1 MLQHIEHIAIAATAP
16 AQLAQWYCTLLGF
29 TMLRADD
36 DSQTYFIGLAGGGVL
51 EILPAN
57 KAMRIE
63 HSADDAGIRHIAL
76 TVDDFDTAYQTLR
89 NQGVDF
95 VGPHYRAPDGKTRFD
110 FFADPEGNLLQL
122 VQREQPLLP

>member
-1 MLQHIEHIAIAATAP
+1 MVQRIEHIAIAATEP

-36 DSQTYFIGLAGGGVL
+36 DSRTYFIALAGGGVL

-57 KAMRIE
+57 EAVRVE

-76 TVDDFDTAYQTLR
+76 TVDDFEATYRMLQS
-89 NQGVDF
+89 QGVHF
-95 VGPHYRAPDGKTRFD
+95 VGPHYLAPDGKTRFD

-122 VQREQPLLP
+122 VYREQPLS